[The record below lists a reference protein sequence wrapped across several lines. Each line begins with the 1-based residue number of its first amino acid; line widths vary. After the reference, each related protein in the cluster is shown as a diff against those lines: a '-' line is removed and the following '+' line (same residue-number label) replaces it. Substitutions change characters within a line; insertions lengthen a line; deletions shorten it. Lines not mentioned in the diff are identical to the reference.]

1 MSAWYCIL
9 PLIGSLT
16 GGCPSQDPPDIPA
29 RYGLAQTTEN
39 REIIERAIVL
49 LDEVLPRDM
58 SLRLRPTWPQS
69 GFYPSLS
76 FESKR
81 PDTVFAVEE
90 VVDRG
95 FDNGWRFR
103 NADAIPVYIVDATS
117 LGQIETAFVP
127 EGSRAIFISGRNLE
141 RQFDAFYLGGEKA
154 WEQYSSF
161 EKALVTAV
169 ILLHE
174 LGHIRFDDAGSY
186 GPPAR
191 LVLEDLT
198 KPSAAIAN
206 KEVRADR
213 FASEIISDAWNA
225 DEMKGRFSG
234 AMGRS
239 TVASNLYRVVAIAS
253 NTNDLA
259 QDPTGAFDK
268 VKKLQLFRAPGYSH
282 LDLYLR
288 LLVILFQLEPN
299 DQRLDLLRAI
309 DKASARDSSPA
320 AN

>member
-1 MSAWYCIL
+1 MSAWYCFL
-9 PLIGSLT
+9 PLIGFLS
-16 GGCPSQDPPDIPA
+16 GGCPAVEPPDIPA
-29 RYGLAQTTEN
+29 RYGLAQSTEN

-49 LDEVLPRDM
+49 ADEVLPRQM
-58 SLRLRPTWPQS
+58 ALRLRPTWPQS
-69 GFYPSLS
+69 AFYPSLY
-76 FESKR
+76 FEGER
-81 PDTVFAVEE
+81 NDPAFAVED

-103 NADAIPVYIVDATS
+103 NADAIPVYIVEATS

-127 EGSRAIFISGRNLE
+127 EGSRAIFISCRNLE
-141 RQFDAFYLGGEKA
+141 RQFDAFYLRGEKA
-154 WEQYSSF
+154 WQQYSLF

-174 LGHIRFDDAGSY
+174 LGHVRFDDAGSY

-191 LVLEDLT
+191 LALEDLA
-198 KPSAAIAN
+198 KPSAVIAN

-213 FASEIISDAWNA
+213 FASEIIADAWNSE
-225 DEMKGRFSG
+225 EMKGRFSG
-234 AMGRS
+234 ALGRS

-253 NTNDLA
+253 NTNDLVE
-259 QDPTGAFDK
+259 DPTGAFDK
-268 VKKLQLFRAPGYSH
+268 VAKPGLFRAPGYSH
-282 LDLYLR
+282 LNLYLR

-309 DKASARDSSPA
+309 DEAFARGSAPA
-320 AN
+320 PR

>member
-1 MSAWYCIL
+1 MNAWYCLL
-9 PLIGSLT
+9 PLTGWLF
-16 GGCPSQDPPDIPA
+16 GGCPAADLPDVPA
-29 RYGLAQTTEN
+29 RYGLAQSAEN
-39 REIIERAIVL
+39 RGIIERAIVL
-49 LDEVLPRDM
+49 VDEVLPRHM
-58 SLRLRPTWPQS
+58 PLRLRPTWPQS

-76 FESKR
+76 FESD
-81 PDTVFAVEE
+81 PTDPAFAVED
-90 VVDRG
+90 VVDKG

-103 NADAIPVYIVDATS
+103 NADAIPVYIVDSTS

-127 EGSRAIFISGRNLE
+127 EGARSILISGRSLE
-141 RQFDAFYLGGEKA
+141 LQFDAFYLSGERA

-161 EKALVTAV
+161 EKSLVTAV

-198 KPSAAIAN
+198 KPSPAIAN

-213 FASEIISDAWNA
+213 FASEIIADAWSS
-225 DEMKGRFSG
+225 EETRGRFSG
-234 AMGRS
+234 ALGRS

-253 NTNDLA
+253 NTNDLVN
-259 QDPTGAFDK
+259 DPTGAFDK
-268 VKKLQLFRAPGYSH
+268 FEKLQIFQASGYSH
-282 LDLYLR
+282 LNLYLR

-299 DQRLDLLRAI
+299 DERLSLLRAI
-309 DKASARDSSPA
+309 DAAFARKALPA
-320 AN
+320 SR